1 MRMSDCSSDW
11 CSSDL
16 RLWLEG
22 EGNSRR
28 DALMKKPAYKHFEEE
43 VGPCGVVPLAD
54 ASVSVPFVGAATAA
68 LALAQLARVGAMV
81 EPAALLPVALGSP
94 SMTIDGGHRS
104 AELRAGKGCGHT
116 G

>member
-1 MRMSDCSSDW
+1 MIDTGIGRGPRDFESLQIRAIAKGDPID
-11 CSSDL
+11 

-54 ASVSVPFVGAATAA
+54 ASASVPFVG
-68 LALAQLARVGAMV
+68 
-81 EPAALLPVALGSP
+81 
-94 SMTIDGGHRS
+94 RS
-104 AELRAGKGCGHT
+104 EEHTSELQSLMRISYAVFCLQKKT
-116 G
+116 RLTKQSNTPNRMY